1 MTSLD
6 DAGTN
11 TGPAMGPARRPARVA
26 GEPPVLLSS
35 LLAELVPDGRPVARD
50 EAVSLLRRNLGRI
63 QNRVQ
68 QAFEAHEITGLPAA
82 RWLASMTDTVMVGIR
97 AYTEATLPPSPGE
110 KPWALVATGG
120 YGRGV
125 LAPSSDIDLL
135 FLTDTGMGARGKQAV
150 EFMLYLL
157 WDLGLKVGH
166 ATRSRADCIVDAK
179 GDATVLTALLDARHI
194 AGDEAVLRVDE
205 TSFYYRPVDGMPL
218 DVLPS
223 NALASSKKGR

>member
-6 DAGTN
+6 DAGN
-11 TGPAMGPARRPARVA
+11 DTGPAKGPGRRPAPVA
-26 GEPPVLLSS
+26 GDPPVQLSS
-35 LLAELVPDGRPVARD
+35 LLAELIPAGRPLPRD
-50 EAVSLLRRNLGRI
+50 EAVTLLRRYLGRI

-68 QAFEAHEITGLPAA
+68 QVFETHEITGLPAA
-82 RWLASMTDTVMVGIR
+82 RWLASLTDTVMVGIR
-97 AYTEATLPPSPGE
+97 AYADAMLPPAPGE

-135 FLTDTGMGARGKQAV
+135 FLTDAGMGARGKQAV

-166 ATRSRADCIVDAK
+166 ATRSRARLPGGCQGRCDGADRA
-179 GDATVLTALLDARHI
+179 ARCPAHRR
-194 AGDEAVLRVDE
+194 G
-205 TSFYYRPVDGMPL
+205 
-218 DVLPS
+218 
-223 NALASSKKGR
+223 